1 MIKTLPSR
9 EKGTGSIPGWG
20 AKIAHASWPKTQNRK
35 QTKSVNTLKNGP
47 HKNTLKKKKKKTLRW
62 NLALSFS
69 LCGICQVPC

>member
-1 MIKTLPSR
+1 MNTSQKIIQRDFPDGPVIKTLPSR

-47 HKNTLKKKKKKTLRW
+47 HKNTLKKKKKRK
-62 NLALSFS
+62 
-69 LCGICQVPC
+69 P